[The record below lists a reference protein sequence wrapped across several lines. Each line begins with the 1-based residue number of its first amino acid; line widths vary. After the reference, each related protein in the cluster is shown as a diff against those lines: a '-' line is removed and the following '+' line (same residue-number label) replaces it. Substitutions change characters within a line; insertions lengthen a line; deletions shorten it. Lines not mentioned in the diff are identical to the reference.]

1 MNTRRGEPPRSLVLS
16 QEEMLTFRLTAWGSP
31 AIKRGYHIA
40 TRCSRLFLLPFSLE
54 KPQRL
59 SPTPEA
65 GLLLELNKPI
75 AASSLCNVA
84 SPARGH
90 WCASRRQR
98 GKGKRKHKRGQ
109 EGTGVSMKWVKG
121 QETVQKSHCTAAPGL
136 LGLGGWRIF
145 SYSSRTGT

>member
-31 AIKRGYHIA
+31 AINRGYHIA
-40 TRCSRLFLLPFSLE
+40 TLRSRLFLLPFSLE

-75 AASSLCNVA
+75 AASSFCNVA
-84 SPARGH
+84 SPATGVR
-90 WCASRRQR
+90 AE
-98 GKGKRKHKRGQ
+98 GKGERARGSTSVGRKARG
-109 EGTGVSMKWVKG
+109 
-121 QETVQKSHCTAAPGL
+121 
-136 LGLGGWRIF
+136 
-145 SYSSRTGT
+145 